1 MWILIKLAKPLIH
14 CGNTAFIYRDDL
26 SKYIKVEGATLEDV
40 FDYLF
45 DIGVGKFLLE
55 KGKKYLH

>member
-45 DIGVGKFLLE
+45 DVRAE
-55 KGKKYLH
+55 KRLSKK